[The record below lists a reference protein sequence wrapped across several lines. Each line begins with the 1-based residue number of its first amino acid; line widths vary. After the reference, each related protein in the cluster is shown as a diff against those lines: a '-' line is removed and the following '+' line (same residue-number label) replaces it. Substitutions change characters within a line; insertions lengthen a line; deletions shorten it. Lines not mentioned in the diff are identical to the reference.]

1 MLVLSATFPLVPT
14 DPHVWPAWTYT
25 VSSQHMIFFVSLY
38 MVAIGYGGQC
48 PCVASFGA
56 DQFDDTDDEERF
68 KRNSFFNWQHFAINA
83 GALISGT
90 IIVWV
95 QDHEGWLWGF
105 AIPALFLIFGVGSF
119 ILALVCT
126 DFRNLE
132 VALLQECVKLL
143 LRLLATLIRTCQ
155 AIVHFFMRLQGK
167 VQQLKEAGNWCIQL
181 DLSNILFCSEFF

>member
-1 MLVLSATFPLVPT
+1 MMMLVLSATFPLIST
-14 DPHVWPAWTYT
+14 DPHVWPAWTYS
-25 VSSQHMIFFVSLY
+25 VSSQHIIFFFGLY
-38 MVAIGYGGQC
+38 MVAIGYGGQN

-56 DQFDDTDDEERF
+56 DQFDDTDDEERT
-68 KRNSFFNWQHFAINA
+68 KKSSFFNWHHFAINA

-105 AIPALFLIFGVGSF
+105 AIPAMFLILVWVVSSW
-119 ILALVCT
+119 ALVCT

-143 LRLLATLIRTCQ
+143 LRLLATLIRSCQ

-181 DLSNILFCSEFF
+181 DLSNILF